1 MYQEKEY
8 QILPTTNGSV
18 VFAISVK
25 ASEPSSPKI
34 LYDGGEHAVL
44 CRSDNDMVVLDFLH
58 PAAKKA
64 MQSISDVHIA
74 EIDYSNKKMVRFYPV
89 HIDQVFKMPI
99 DLSGLE
105 QPK

>member
-8 QILPTTNGSV
+8 QILPTTNGSL
-18 VFAISVK
+18 VFAISLK
-25 ASEPSSPKI
+25 STEPLDPKI
-34 LYDGGEHAVL
+34 VYDGGNHAVL
-44 CRSDNDMVVLDFLH
+44 CRSEKDMVVLDFLH
-58 PAAKKA
+58 PTAKKM
-64 MQSISDVHIA
+64 MQSISEVHIA